1 MQKMRYRKAHQNGGS
16 DGLSL
21 EEVAPARLKREWQFE
36 FDDVIVSF
44 QHMYMNGQSHM
55 NNSDM
60 ECANRFFVFCMT
72 RVGI

>member
-1 MQKMRYRKAHQNGGS
+1 MQEMRYRKAHQNGGS

-44 QHMYMNGQSHM
+44 QHMYMN
-55 NNSDM
+55 
-60 ECANRFFVFCMT
+60 
-72 RVGI
+72 